1 MSLVT
6 ILDQLRI
13 PRVVLVA
20 EAAGANIAVRFAANH
35 PKRASGPVD
44 TNIKHAA
51 ASFPAKLKKM
61 KKFLNTDMN
70 PKNVA
75 KFEASYKTRDEIL
88 TLFSSS
94 LTKDILIVSGADN
107 SACSKAADE
116 ILAVMPAGLCSIL
129 KVIIII

>member
-35 PKRASGPVD
+35 PKRVSGLIV

-51 ASFPAKLKKM
+51 ASFPAKFKKM
-61 KKFLNTDMN
+61 KKVT
-70 PKNVA
+70 KA
-75 KFEASYKTRDEIL
+75 KK
-88 TLFSSS
+88 
-94 LTKDILIVSGADN
+94 
-107 SACSKAADE
+107 
-116 ILAVMPAGLCSIL
+116 
-129 KVIIII
+129 KVTN